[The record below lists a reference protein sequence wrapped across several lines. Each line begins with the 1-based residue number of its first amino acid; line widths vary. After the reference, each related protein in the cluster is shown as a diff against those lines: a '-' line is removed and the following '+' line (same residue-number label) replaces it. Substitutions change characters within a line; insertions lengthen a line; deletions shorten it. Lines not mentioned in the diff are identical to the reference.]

1 MMVHTL
7 IIALQVTVV
16 AAFLILWYFWVK
28 RKLGVSLFVEDEQQV
43 LFPFK
48 YFSWVLVGLVVAS
61 SLVQIHFVRVSA
73 TVHER
78 LGTLVSLCDRQE
90 VQIKALESTRE
101 MIQKLRGDVDVNF
114 RGVRAQIAEFRAGCQ
129 SAQSAA
135 PAQAVQPSGPLKRPA
150 LVDLASS
157 QDKPAEK
164 DFARAAKASHI
175 RVAGLGPQP
184 GPDPSPDPGSETFRM
199 RLSRKGRILTDNLRV
214 RKRPEQQ
221 SDVVDKLMS
230 GQQVK
235 VTEKLM
241 ISDKM
246 WFRIVTPAGR
256 QGWVD
261 FRYVRLDG
269 SS

>member
-1 MMVHTL
+1 MVHTL

-28 RKLGVSLFVEDEQQV
+28 RKLGVSLFVEDEEQV

-48 YFSWVLVGLVVAS
+48 YFSWVLVGLVIAS

-78 LGTLVSLCDRQE
+78 LGTLASLCERQA
-90 VQIKALESTRE
+90 VQLKALESTRE
-101 MIQKLRGDVDVNF
+101 MLHKLRGDVDVNF
-114 RGVRAQIAEFRAGCQ
+114 KGVRAQIAEFRAGTQ
-129 SAQSAA
+129 LAESAA
-135 PAQAVQPSGPLKRPA
+135 SGQATQASGPLKRPA
-150 LVDLASS
+150 LVDLATS
-157 QDKPAEK
+157 QDRHGEK
-164 DFARAAKASHI
+164 DFARAAKASRIH
-175 RVAGLGPQP
+175 VAGVAPQP
-184 GPDPSPDPGSETFRM
+184 GPDPSPESGSETFRM

-214 RKRPEQQ
+214 RRRPEHQ

-241 ISDKM
+241 VSDKM

-261 FRYVRLDG
+261 FRYVKLDG